1 MKYLSTRRLIL
12 MLSYPSNITL
22 TLFSTEKMS
31 ETKSYSNLS
40 QDTSGYVGFANLPNQ
55 VHRKSVKKGF
65 EFTLMVA
72 GEYFSQNTS
81 ICKLQPILNPVLW
94 IDIVSMPIRNPTFH
108 FDADS
113 NPDPDPILNFT
124 HFEKREICFCR

>member
-1 MKYLSTRRLIL
+1 MNYLSTRRLIL
-12 MLSYPSNITL
+12 MLSCPSNITV

-72 GEYFSQNTS
+72 GEYFSQNTG

-113 NPDPDPILNFT
+113 NPDPDPSLNFI
-124 HFEKREICFCR
+124 HFEK

>member
-1 MKYLSTRRLIL
+1 MNYLSTRRLIL
-12 MLSYPSNITL
+12 MLSYPSNITV

-72 GEYFSQNTS
+72 GEYFSQSTG

-94 IDIVSMPIRNPTFH
+94 IDVVSMPIRNPIF
-108 FDADS
+108 
-113 NPDPDPILNFT
+113 NF
-124 HFEKREICFCR
+124 